1 MFMRRCGLKVS
12 DIPKEVRLYGASNA
26 AEWFA
31 EALSEAICSSNPRP
45 VATELL
51 KWVEDAMKAV

>member
-1 MFMRRCGLKVS
+1 MTLLQN
-12 DIPKEVRLYGASNA
+12 DIPKEVSLYGASNA